1 MSYQAEG
8 VIEWL
13 REKPADLFPRNHH
26 AADLIQSQ
34 QQRIEA
40 LEEENR
46 TLKSFVRGEVNIIPV
61 DAGTDKTCK
70 SCNGDGLSYG
80 GTCPMC
86 SGRGTITDT
95 TKADEVKNEQKTK

>member
-40 LEEENR
+40 LSKVASEARGLLDSIQSGALSRNNCEN
-46 TLKSFVRGEVNIIPV
+46 LSMELIEDI
-61 DAGTDKTCK
+61 DKA
-70 SCNGDGLSYG
+70 L
-80 GTCPMC
+80 
-86 SGRGTITDT
+86 TDT
-95 TKADEVKNEQKTK
+95 TKAETNNEDQNGY